1 MQLLIVVLLLVLSLV
16 QCYKLLPSSS
26 PLIAKNINKINNNN
40 NIINRNTKLYMDI
53 PLIPTALVTVGITFA
68 IFNLD
73 NPVDLTD
80 QGIAKA
86 KLQRR
91 KERVEKGEIIQPNQ
105 NLDPYRWKIFE
116 EDDDDNDLEILAS
129 GGKKKKTG
137 GCG

>member
-1 MQLLIVVLLLVLSLV
+1 MQFLIVVLLLVLSLV

-26 PLIAKNINKINNNN
+26 LITKNINKINNNN
-40 NIINRNTKLYMDI
+40 NIINRNIKLYMDI

-91 KERVEKGEIIQPNQ
+91 KERIEKGEIIQPNQ

-129 GGKKKKTG
+129 GGKKKTG